1 MERLWMRVGV
11 VGPLLGYVAGYAAM
25 LEAGSYAERT
35 VDGSVRLVAQ
45 LSRWL
50 TNQGR
55 EVNDLSSVLLEEF
68 LEARR
73 EAGYKTRSQL
83 AYAPLLKHLRQI
95 GVLSEPRLAVP
106 LCATDTLL
114 DSYQRYLVGERGL
127 VQTTVRAYIASARC
141 FLAKRRA
148 SGEPSLEHLTPR
160 DVTEA
165 VLAECRRRK
174 PGAAKR
180 WLTELRS
187 LLRFLEIEGQT
198 RTGLLQ
204 AVPAVA
210 SWKGVSLPRYLTA
223 DEVARLLTGC
233 DQHSSPVG
241 RRDFAIITLLAR
253 LGLRSVEVAN
263 LKLDDIDWRRGEIA
277 VQAKGRYERLPLP
290 SDVGQALASYLHDR
304 SRASCRSVFLA
315 VLAPIEGLDAS
326 GIRSVVHRACR
337 RAGLPPFGTHRL
349 RHTAA
354 TQMLNAG
361 ASLAEVGQVLRH
373 HDPQTTAIYA
383 KVDRAS
389 LRGLA
394 QCWPGGTS

>member
-50 TNQGR
+50 ANQGR
-55 EVNDLSSVLLEEF
+55 EADDLSSVLLEEF
-68 LEARR
+68 LQARR

-106 LCATDTLL
+106 LSATDTLL
-114 DSYQRYLVGERGL
+114 DRYRRYLVGERGL
-127 VQTTVRAYIASARC
+127 VQATVRAYIASARC
-141 FLAKRRA
+141 FLAKRRE

-160 DVTEA
+160 AVTEA

-187 LLRFLEIEGQT
+187 LLRFLEIEGRT

-204 AVPAVA
+204 AVPAVPG
-210 SWKGVSLPRYLTA
+210 WKGVSLPRYLTA
-223 DEVARLLTGC
+223 DEVARLLGGC
-233 DQHSSPVG
+233 DQGSPVG

-253 LGLRSVEVAN
+253 LGLRSLEVAN
-263 LKLDDIDWRRGEIA
+263 LKLDDIDWRRGEIV
-277 VQAKGRYERLPLP
+277 VQAKGRCEHLPLP
-290 SDVGQALASYLHDR
+290 SDVGQALASHLHDR
-304 SRASCRSVFLA
+304 PRASCRGVFLA
-315 VLAPIEGLDAS
+315 VLAPLDGLDAS

-337 RAGLPPFGTHRL
+337 RAGLPLFGTHRL

-383 KVDRAS
+383 KVDRES

-394 QCWPGGTS
+394 QRWPGGVP

>member
-11 VGPLLGYVAGYAAM
+11 VGPLLGHIAGYAGM
-25 LEAGSYAERT
+25 LEARGYSERT

-50 TNQGR
+50 ANQERGAG
-55 EVNDLSSVLLEEF
+55 DLSPVLLDQF
-68 LEARR
+68 LQTRR
-73 EAGYKTRSQL
+73 EAGYRTRSQL
-83 AYAPLLKHLRQI
+83 AYAPLLNHLGEI
-95 GVLSEPRLAVP
+95 GVIAELRSAGPP
-106 LCATDTLL
+106 SATDTLL
-114 DSYQRYLVGERGL
+114 NGYQHYLVRERGL
-127 VQTTVRAYIASARC
+127 VHTTVRAYIASANC
-141 FLAKRRA
+141 FLAKRLQA
-148 SGEPSLEHLTPR
+148 GKASLEHLTPGE
-160 DVTEA
+160 VTEG

-174 PGAAKR
+174 PGSAKR

-187 LLRFLEIEGQT
+187 LLRFLEIEGRT

-204 AVPAVA
+204 AVPGVPG
-210 SWKGVSLPRYLTA
+210 WKGVSLPRYLTA
-223 DEVARLLTGC
+223 GEVARLLAGC
-233 DQHSSPVG
+233 DQGSLVG

-253 LGLRSVEVAN
+253 LGLRSLEVAN
-263 LKLDDIDWRRGEIA
+263 LKLDDIDWRRGEI
-277 VQAKGRYERLPLP
+277 VVKAKGHCECLPLP
-290 SDVGQALASYLHDR
+290 SDVGQALSAYLHDR
-304 SRASCRSVFLA
+304 PRASCRSVFLA
-315 VLAPIEGLDAS
+315 VLAPLEGLDAS
-326 GIRSVVHRACR
+326 SIGCVVRRACR
-337 RAGLPPFGTHRL
+337 RAGLPPFGAHRL

-394 QCWPGGTS
+394 QRWPGSMP